1 MNVNDT
7 NIQDDRQLLLNQQQ
21 TKKCHGNRRD
31 QRFRRKCRARGMK
44 PAKIAKLLNK
54 NKQINQKNN
63 RINDYIRHLAN
74 ENRKTTTVSNKVSDQ
89 SSDDLLKQQMATT
102 TTNLN
107 KRKRDILLHEL
118 KSNSTMPKSISSI
131 SIMQP
136 LPKKIKKKPMTNPIV
151 QEEDN
156 NSINKN
162 YRFVCFYIFF
172 LHNMFFDYRRPMYL
186 KRSPS
191 ILFQMLNKRLNYT
204 LKKKDEQ
211 NFIYTRLNLLDQQ
224 YCLQVDLILWQSYLD
239 IGIEQNKWPVSFSIR
254 KLFFIVFF
262 FYNNTKGTTLSNG
275 KDS

>member
-7 NIQDDRQLLLNQQQ
+7 NIQNDDRQLLLNQQQ
-21 TKKCHGNRRD
+21 NKKKCHGNRRD
-31 QRFRRKCRARGMK
+31 QRFRRKCRVRGMK

-74 ENRKTTTVSNKVSDQ
+74 ENRKPTTTVSNKVSDQ
-89 SSDDLLKQQMATT
+89 RSDLLKQQMATT

-107 KRKRDILLHEL
+107 KRQRDISLNEL

-136 LPKKIKKKPMTNPIV
+136 LPKKIKKKQMTNPIV
-151 QEEDN
+151 QEDN

-172 LHNMFFDYRRPMYL
+172 
-186 KRSPS
+186 
-191 ILFQMLNKRLNYT
+191 
-204 LKKKDEQ
+204 
-211 NFIYTRLNLLDQQ
+211 
-224 YCLQVDLILWQSYLD
+224 
-239 IGIEQNKWPVSFSIR
+239 
-254 KLFFIVFF
+254 
-262 FYNNTKGTTLSNG
+262 FYIICCEL
-275 KDS
+275 